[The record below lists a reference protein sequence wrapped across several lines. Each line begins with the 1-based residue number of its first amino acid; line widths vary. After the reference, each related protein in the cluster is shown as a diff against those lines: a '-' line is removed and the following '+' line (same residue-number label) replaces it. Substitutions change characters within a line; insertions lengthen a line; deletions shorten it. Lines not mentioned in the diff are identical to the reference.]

1 MLRQNAP
8 PVLTMTLSRKAAYQ
22 IHSAKNRNSAR
33 EQEIRKAITVRVQRS
48 ASVEMLIIQLKHIA
62 TVHARIKL

>member
-8 PVLTMTLSRKAAYQ
+8 PVLTMTLSRKAAYR
-22 IHSAKNRNSAR
+22 IHSAKSLNSAR